1 MHSRDDEFL
10 PVTGAWLEGDVVG
23 QRQFVTLGP
32 IDLELGGHLPEVTV
46 AFETWGTLDAD
57 GSNGVLVLHALTG
70 DSHVNGPA
78 GAGHKTAGWLDGL
91 VGVDGPINPDQWF
104 VVSSNVLGGC
114 QGTTGPSSIAPDG
127 KPWGSRF
134 PRVTVNDQVR
144 IEKRLAEHLGV
155 KHWASVIGGSMGA
168 MRALEWVVEY
178 PEEVGSAVIVAV
190 GAAATADQIGTQ
202 ITQIH
207 AITSDP
213 AWNGGDYYDQARGP
227 VSGMGVA
234 RRIAHLTYRSESE
247 LALRFSNE
255 PQDNEDALG
264 QGRYAVQ
271 SYLDHQADKLA
282 RRFDAGTYVS
292 LTDVMTTWDL
302 GRGRGGV
309 NHVLA
314 GINTPVIIAGIDTDR
329 LYPLYL
335 QQQLADEIPSTVGGL
350 RLIASPFGHDAF
362 LIERE
367 QVFALVAEALQLGVQ
382 ASR

>member
-1 MHSRDDEFL
+1 MNAE
-10 PVTGAWLEGDVVG
+10 
-23 QRQFVTLGP
+23 
-32 IDLELGGHLPEVTV
+32 
-46 AFETWGTLDAD
+46 

-91 VGVDGPINPDQWF
+91 VGVDGPIDPNQWF
-104 VVSSNVLGGC
+104 AVSSNVLGGC

-155 KHWASVIGGSMGA
+155 KHWATVIGGSMGA

-202 ITQIH
+202 ITQMH

-350 RLIASPFGHDAF
+350 RLISSPCGHDAF

-367 QVFALVAEALQLGVQ
+367 QVFALVAEAVQLGVH

>member
-23 QRQFVTLGP
+23 QRQFVSLGS

-46 AFETWGTLDAD
+46 AFETWGALDAD

-91 VGVDGPINPDQWF
+91 VGVDGPIDPNQWF
-104 VVSSNVLGGC
+104 AVSSNVLGGC

-155 KHWASVIGGSMGA
+155 KHWATVIGGSMGA

-202 ITQIH
+202 ITQMH

-213 AWNGGDYYDQARGP
+213 EWNGGDYYDQERGP

-350 RLIASPFGHDAF
+350 RLISSPCGHDAF

-367 QVFALVAEALQLGVQ
+367 QVFALVAEAVQLGVH

>member
-1 MHSRDDEFL
+1 
-10 PVTGAWLEGDVVG
+10 
-23 QRQFVTLGP
+23 
-32 IDLELGGHLPEVTV
+32 
-46 AFETWGTLDAD
+46 
-57 GSNGVLVLHALTG
+57 
-70 DSHVNGPA
+70 
-78 GAGHKTAGWLDGL
+78 
-91 VGVDGPINPDQWF
+91 
-104 VVSSNVLGGC
+104 
-114 QGTTGPSSIAPDG
+114 
-127 KPWGSRF
+127 
-134 PRVTVNDQVR
+134 
-144 IEKRLAEHLGV
+144 
-155 KHWASVIGGSMGA
+155 MGA

-202 ITQIH
+202 ITQMH

-350 RLIASPFGHDAF
+350 RLISSPCGHDAF

-367 QVFALVAEALQLGVQ
+367 QVFALVAEAVQLGAQ